1 MRDARGGGPAR
12 SWLNRLTDLLGQ
24 EPQSREEL
32 AVIIHAAGQRGIV
45 DAETLRILEA
55 TLRVADRQVR
65 EIMVP
70 RAQMT
75 CIRDNSAPRD
85 FLPILIESAHSRF
98 PVLAED
104 NSDEVVGILLA
115 KDMLR
120 LIGQDNNRF
129 DLKDYLR
136 PAFCVPESAH
146 LDRLLREFRDKQ
158 SHMAIVVDEYGG
170 ISGLVTLEDAL
181 EQIVGDIHDEH
192 DDADEDSHWIS
203 EQPDGSWIVQA
214 ITPITD
220 FNEQFG
226 SEFSNEDF
234 DTIGGIILSEF
245 ERLPHVN
252 ETVTLLHQWRFTV
265 VAADAR
271 MIRVLKLEKLNPT
284 ATPSDTEND

>member
-1 MRDARGGGPAR
+1 MSDDRGHEAGKSWLDRLTHLLSSEPRNRDDLRVIIRDAGSNGV
-12 SWLNRLTDLLGQ
+12 L
-24 EPQSREEL
+24 
-32 AVIIHAAGQRGIV
+32 
-45 DAETLRILEA
+45 DAESQRIIEA
-55 TLRVADRQVR
+55 TLRVSDMQVR

-75 CIRDNSAPRD
+75 CIRDNSEPKD

-115 KDMLR
+115 KDLLR
-120 LIGQDNNRF
+120 LVGRPQERF

-146 LDRLLREFRDKQ
+146 IDRLLREFRDKQ

-170 ISGLVTLEDAL
+170 VCGLVTLEDAL

-192 DDADEDSHWIS
+192 DDADEDAHWFS

-214 ITPITD
+214 ITPIPE
-220 FNEQFG
+220 FNGHFG
-226 SEFSNEDF
+226 SRLSNDDF
-234 DTIGGIILSEF
+234 DTIGGIVLSEF

-252 ETVTLLHQWRFTV
+252 ETLLIGPWRFTV
-265 VAADAR
+265 LAADAR
-271 MIRVLKLEKLNPT
+271 MIRLLKVEKIT
-284 ATPSDTEND
+284 DE